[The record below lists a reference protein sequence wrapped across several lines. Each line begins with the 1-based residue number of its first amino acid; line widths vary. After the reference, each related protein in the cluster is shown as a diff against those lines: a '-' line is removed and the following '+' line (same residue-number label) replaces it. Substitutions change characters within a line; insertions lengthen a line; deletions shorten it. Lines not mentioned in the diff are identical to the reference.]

1 LPGKAQENHR
11 PESLLNGQ
19 GPKAFQFF
27 FLFWKSMKGNDRIF
41 ASPREVHGG
50 VYQIGSSGLTS
61 PKDCCVYLLDLGDLI
76 LIDAGAGGS
85 VPALLENIE
94 SLGFGHRPITA
105 VVATHCH
112 IDHVG
117 GIPELRERTGCQIIA
132 HRLDAGPMEEG
143 DSAKTAADWYQ
154 MSFPP
159 TSVDYKL
166 NEVREVLKFGKGEI
180 LCLHTPGH
188 TPGSISIILD
198 RDGKR
203 VLFGQDIHGPFSA
216 SFGSD
221 LATWKKSMGI
231 LLGLKADILC
241 EGHFGIIQPEGEV
254 EKYIRNYLE
263 IYK

>member
-1 LPGKAQENHR
+1 LPGKAHEVHR
-11 PESLLNGQ
+11 PASLLNGH
-19 GPKAFQFF
+19 GPKACQFF
-27 FLFWKSMKGNDRIF
+27 FFFWYSMKGNDRIS

-85 VPALLENIE
+85 VSALLENIE
-94 SLGFGHRPITA
+94 SLGLGHSLITA
-105 VVATHCH
+105 VIATHCH
-112 IDHVG
+112 IDHIG
-117 GIPELRERTGCQIIA
+117 GIPELRERTGCQIIV
-132 HRLDAGPMEEG
+132 HQLDAGPMEEG
-143 DSAKTAADWYQ
+143 DSVKTAADWYQ

-159 TSVDYKL
+159 TPVDYKL
-166 NEVREVLKFGKGEI
+166 NEVREVLKFEKGEI

-188 TPGSISIILD
+188 TPGSISVILD

-221 LATWKKSMGI
+221 LAAWKKSMGI

-241 EGHFGIIQPEGEV
+241 EGHFGIIQPEREV
-254 EKYIRNYLE
+254 DQYIRNYLGV
-263 IYK
+263 YK

>member
-19 GPKAFQFF
+19 GPKAFQLF

-132 HRLDAGPMEEG
+132 HRLDAGPMEKG

-221 LATWKKSMGI
+221 LAAWKKSMGI

>member
-166 NEVREVLKFGKGEI
+166 NEAREVLKFGKGEI

-221 LATWKKSMGI
+221 LAAWKKSMGI